1 MNILTKSSG
10 KERRAPSLEEELIKS
25 RLRVQK
31 HGEVFTPKKIV
42 KKMLN
47 ILEIK
52 EACENLTAKFLE
64 PSAGEGAFLV
74 EILDRKLK
82 MVSEKYN
89 NDLTSYES
97 YSLLALTT
105 LYGIE
110 LLEDNAQT
118 CVMNMFQLYYDNYKE
133 QVQHHNGIVK
143 KKVLDSAKEI
153 ISSNIRQG
161 NFLTRKAVDAKPLV
175 FSEWFPV
182 NMRKTTKN
190 IKIQRTEYTLDE
202 IYESVEK
209 EPGMTI
215 SRDEQRDLQL
225 DIFEILEVEE
235 IDDEV
240 KKEMRYIPV
249 NIIDVYKE
257 EMEEV

>member
-1 MNILTKSSG
+1 M
-10 KERRAPSLEEELIKS
+10 EEAIIKS
-25 RLRVQK
+25 KLRVQK
-31 HGEVFTPKKIV
+31 HGEVFTPKNIV
-42 KKMLN
+42 NKMLN
-47 ILEIK
+47 VPEIK
-52 EACENLTAKFLE
+52 EACENLTATFLE

-74 EILDRKLK
+74 EILERKLK
-82 MVSEKYN
+82 MVTEKYN
-89 NDLTSYES
+89 NDLTTYES
-97 YSLLALTT
+97 YSLVALTT

-133 QVQHHNGIVK
+133 QVQHHNGTVM

-153 ISSNIRQG
+153 ISSNISQG
-161 NFLTRKAVDAKPLV
+161 NFLTRKAVDGKPLV
-175 FSEWFPV
+175 FSKWSPV

-215 SRDEQRDLQL
+215 SRAEHRHRQL
-225 DIFEILEVEE
+225 DIFDLLE
-235 IDDEV
+235 IDDIDDEIQ
-240 KKEMRYIPV
+240 KEMRYIPV